1 MANAPRAVLPRTEFD
16 RYGNKRSKLDTDLR
30 MVKASFNSQIRKIK
44 DLDKA
49 RRLLAW
55 EGIDL
60 PYETKNQIE
69 DKITADCSAIKN
81 ALEALSIQKL

>member
-44 DLDKA
+44 VRSATTRA
-49 RRLLAW
+49 RYT
-55 EGIDL
+55 GH
-60 PYETKNQIE
+60 P
-69 DKITADCSAIKN
+69 
-81 ALEALSIQKL
+81 LSRERFTISVLFVKDRA